1 MKLQQIDA
9 IAWVRGNPARFF
21 SSGRAEAIPLL
32 AYALNDVLEL
42 GRGECRISCHDGWWV
57 IASDED
63 WLMHPEFSVRQLFE
77 NVVPAPEHGEH
88 SLRAEV
94 LVNAFATDVFTI
106 AGDVPLV
113 VRGEAPEPSLIARA
127 VEPTWCKRLIA
138 FRMERQNGALRE

>member
-1 MKLQQIDA
+1 M
-9 IAWVRGNPARFF
+9 
-21 SSGRAEAIPLL
+21 
-32 AYALNDVLEL
+32 NDVLEL

-94 LVNAFATDVFTI
+94 LVNAFASDVFTI
-106 AGDVPLV
+106 AGEVPLV

-138 FRMERQNGALRE
+138 FPHGEAERGLARANVMEGAAGNFLSGWKLNPAQLQNVLTHGGL